1 MGTDLTNEKLEKIKL
16 NYKKKKTENN
26 FDEKL
31 VFQNQKSKNQN
42 KENKEN
48 INITLKNLYKKEQHQ
63 KLKEE
68 SKKNNFNIINNIDIT
83 INTIK
88 SEEKPKIKNN
98 IELIKET
105 KEINNIIFRNHKSFE
120 PINSTLSQIKD
131 DTENTS
137 KIENDTTNSMTITTN
152 ENENTNKICDPNSA
166 PDSLSSNSDYID
178 ISQSTFFNK
187 KNKKYIFYKKELYG
201 NSKNIR
207 DAYYNKLIIKN
218 IWKPNINNKKS
229 NTLFFFDW
237 DDTLMCTSYIMP
249 IFNSNNLKININK
262 IKEKLKNLDENISNL
277 LNKALERGIVFL
289 ITNASPGW
297 VEYSSTTFLPLTSNI
312 LNKVK
317 IFSAKGLFSKN
328 FPGDPTQWKIKS
340 FKYAIEKNN
349 INTKIIS
356 NIICFGDSFVDLEAI
371 ESLRYCFTNAF
382 IKVIKFKESP
392 HLIELEKQ
400 IYIVLSQLDFILKK
414 VKNLTLR
421 VSKKK
426 ID

>member
-1 MGTDLTNEKLEKIKL
+1 MGADLTNEKLEKIQL
-16 NYKKKKTENN
+16 NYNYKKKKQENN
-26 FDEKL
+26 NDEKL
-31 VFQNQKSKNQN
+31 VFQNQKCKNQ
-42 KENKEN
+42 NKEN
-48 INITLKNLYKKEQHQ
+48 INITLKSLYKKEQHQ
-63 KLKEE
+63 KI
-68 SKKNNFNIINNIDIT
+68 NNIKINNIDIS
-83 INTIK
+83 INTNK

-120 PINSTLSQIKD
+120 PINTTLSQIKD
-131 DTENTS
+131 DTEDTS
-137 KIENDTTNSMTITTN
+137 KIENDTTNSNTIIT
-152 ENENTNKICDPNSA
+152 NENTNKIYDPNSA
-166 PDSLSSNSDYID
+166 PDSLSSNSDYVD
-178 ISQSTFFNK
+178 ISQSIFFNK
-187 KNKKYIFYKKELYG
+187 NNKKYIFYKKELYG

-218 IWKPNINNKKS
+218 IWKPYINIKKS

-249 IFNSNNLKININK
+249 IFNSNNLHINIQK
-262 IKEKLKNLDENISNL
+262 IKEKLKNLDENVSNL

-356 NIICFGDSFVDLEAI
+356 NIICFGDSFIDLEAI
-371 ESLRYCFTNAF
+371 ESLRYCFNNAF

-400 IYIVLSQLDFILKK
+400 IYIVISQLDFILKK

>member
-1 MGTDLTNEKLEKIKL
+1 MGADLTNEKLEKIQL
-16 NYKKKKTENN
+16 NYNYKKKKQENN
-26 FDEKL
+26 NDEKL
-31 VFQNQKSKNQN
+31 VFQNQKCKNQ
-42 KENKEN
+42 NKEN
-48 INITLKNLYKKEQHQ
+48 INITLKSLYKKEQHQ
-63 KLKEE
+63 KI
-68 SKKNNFNIINNIDIT
+68 NNIKINNIDIS
-83 INTIK
+83 INTNK

-120 PINSTLSQIKD
+120 PINTTLSQIKD
-131 DTENTS
+131 DTEDTS
-137 KIENDTTNSMTITTN
+137 KIENDTTNSITIIT
-152 ENENTNKICDPNSA
+152 NENTNKIYDPNSA
-166 PDSLSSNSDYID
+166 PDSLSSNSDYVD
-178 ISQSTFFNK
+178 ISQSIFFNK
-187 KNKKYIFYKKELYG
+187 NNKKYIFYKKELYG

-218 IWKPNINNKKS
+218 IWKPYINIKKS

-249 IFNSNNLKININK
+249 IFNSNNLHINIQK
-262 IKEKLKNLDENISNL
+262 IKEKLKNLDENVSNL

-356 NIICFGDSFVDLEAI
+356 NIICFGDSFIDLEAI
-371 ESLRYCFTNAF
+371 ESLRYCFNNAF

-400 IYIVLSQLDFILKK
+400 IYIVISQLDFILKK

>member
-1 MGTDLTNEKLEKIKL
+1 MGADLTNEKLEKIQL
-16 NYKKKKTENN
+16 NYNYKKKKQENN
-26 FDEKL
+26 NDEKL
-31 VFQNQKSKNQN
+31 VFQNQKCKNQ
-42 KENKEN
+42 NKEN
-48 INITLKNLYKKEQHQ
+48 INITLKSLYKKEQHQ
-63 KLKEE
+63 KI
-68 SKKNNFNIINNIDIT
+68 NNIKINNIDIS
-83 INTIK
+83 INTNK

-120 PINSTLSQIKD
+120 PINTTLSQIKD
-131 DTENTS
+131 DTEDTS
-137 KIENDTTNSMTITTN
+137 KIENDTTNSNTIITN
-152 ENENTNKICDPNSA
+152 ENANKICDPNSA
-166 PDSLSSNSDYID
+166 PDSLSSNSDYVD
-178 ISQSTFFNK
+178 ISQSIFFNK
-187 KNKKYIFYKKELYG
+187 NNKKYIFYKKELYG

-218 IWKPNINNKKS
+218 IWKPYINIKKS

-249 IFNSNNLKININK
+249 IFNSNNLHINIQK
-262 IKEKLKNLDENISNL
+262 IKEKLKNLDEIVSNL

-371 ESLRYCFTNAF
+371 ESLRYCFNNAF

-400 IYIVLSQLDFILKK
+400 IYIVISQLDFILKK

>member
-1 MGTDLTNEKLEKIKL
+1 MGADLTNEKLEKIQL
-16 NYKKKKTENN
+16 NYNYKKKKQENN
-26 FDEKL
+26 NDEKL
-31 VFQNQKSKNQN
+31 VFQNQKCKNQ
-42 KENKEN
+42 NKEN
-48 INITLKNLYKKEQHQ
+48 INITLKSLYKKEQHQ
-63 KLKEE
+63 KI
-68 SKKNNFNIINNIDIT
+68 NNIKINNIDIS
-83 INTIK
+83 INTNK

-120 PINSTLSQIKD
+120 PINTTLSQIKD
-131 DTENTS
+131 DTEDTS
-137 KIENDTTNSMTITTN
+137 KIENDTTNSNTIIT
-152 ENENTNKICDPNSA
+152 NENTNKICDPNSA
-166 PDSLSSNSDYID
+166 PDSLSSNSDYVD
-178 ISQSTFFNK
+178 ISQSIFFNK
-187 KNKKYIFYKKELYG
+187 NNKKYIFYKKELYG

-218 IWKPNINNKKS
+218 IWKPYINIKKS

-249 IFNSNNLKININK
+249 IFNSNNLHINIQK
-262 IKEKLKNLDENISNL
+262 IKEKLKNLDENVSNL

-371 ESLRYCFTNAF
+371 ESLRYCFNNAF

-400 IYIVLSQLDFILKK
+400 IYIVISQLDFILKK

>member
-1 MGTDLTNEKLEKIKL
+1 MGTDLTNEKLEKIKI
-16 NYKKKKTENN
+16 NYKKKKTDNN
-26 FDEKL
+26 VDEKL
-31 VFQNQKSKNQN
+31 VFQNQKFKNQS
-42 KENKEN
+42 KEN
-48 INITLKNLYKKEQHQ
+48 INITLKSLYKKEQHQ
-63 KLKEE
+63 KI
-68 SKKNNFNIINNIDIT
+68 NNIKINNIDIT
-83 INTIK
+83 INTNK
-88 SEEKPKIKNN
+88 SEQIPKIKNN

-120 PINSTLSQIKD
+120 PINTTNLSQIKD
-131 DTENTS
+131 DTEDTS
-137 KIENDTTNSMTITTN
+137 KIENDTTNSNTIIT
-152 ENENTNKICDPNSA
+152 NENTNKICDPNSA
-166 PDSLSSNSDYID
+166 PDSLSSNSDYVD
-178 ISQSTFFNK
+178 ISQSIFFNK
-187 KNKKYIFYKKELYG
+187 NNKKYIFYKKELYG

-218 IWKPNINNKKS
+218 IWKPYINIKKS

-249 IFNSNNLKININK
+249 IFNSNNLHINIQK
-262 IKEKLKNLDENISNL
+262 IKEKLKNLDENASNL

-297 VEYSSTTFLPLTSNI
+297 VEYSSTTFLPLTASI

-371 ESLRYCFTNAF
+371 ESLRYCFNNAF

-400 IYIVLSQLDFILKK
+400 IYIVISQLDFILKK

>member
-1 MGTDLTNEKLEKIKL
+1 MGADLTNEKLEKIKL
-16 NYKKKKTENN
+16 NCKKKKTENN
-26 FDEKL
+26 YDEKY
-31 VFQNQKSKNQN
+31 VFQNQN
-42 KENKEN
+42 KGNN
-48 INITLKNLYKKEQHQ
+48 INIALKNLYKKELNQTI
-63 KLKEE
+63 
-68 SKKNNFNIINNIDIT
+68 NNINKINNIDIS
-83 INTIK
+83 INTFK
-88 SEEKPKIKNN
+88 SEEKPQIINN

-137 KIENDTTNSMTITTN
+137 KIENDTINSITITTN
-152 ENENTNKICDPNSA
+152 ENTNIIGDPNSA
-166 PDSLSSNSDYID
+166 KDSLSSNSDYID

-187 KNKKYIFYKKELYG
+187 NNKKKFFYKKELYG

-218 IWKPNINNKKS
+218 IWKPYINNKKS

-249 IFNSNNLKININK
+249 IFNSNNLYINISK
-262 IKEKLKNLDENISNL
+262 IKEKLKNLDENVSNL

-297 VEYSSTTFLPLTSNI
+297 VEYSSKNFLPLTSNI

-317 IFSAKGLFSKN
+317 IISAKGLFSKN
-328 FPGDPTQWKIKS
+328 FPGDPTQWKVKS

-371 ESLRYCFTNAF
+371 ESLRYFFNNAF

-400 IYIVLSQLDFILKK
+400 IYIVISQLDYILKK

>member
-16 NYKKKKTENN
+16 NYNKKKTDNN

-31 VFQNQKSKNQN
+31 VFQNQKFKNQ
-42 KENKEN
+42 NKEN
-48 INITLKNLYKKEQHQ
+48 INITLKSLYKKEQHQ
-63 KLKEE
+63 KI
-68 SKKNNFNIINNIDIT
+68 NNIKINNIDIS
-83 INTIK
+83 INTNK

-120 PINSTLSQIKD
+120 PINTTLSQIKD
-131 DTENTS
+131 DTEDTS
-137 KIENDTTNSMTITTN
+137 KIENDTTNSNTIIT
-152 ENENTNKICDPNSA
+152 NENTNKICDPNSA
-166 PDSLSSNSDYID
+166 PDSLSSNSDYVD
-178 ISQSTFFNK
+178 ISQSIFFNK
-187 KNKKYIFYKKELYG
+187 NNKKYIFYKKELYG

-207 DAYYNKLIIKN
+207 EAYYNKLIIKN
-218 IWKPNINNKKS
+218 IWKPYINIKKS

-249 IFNSNNLKININK
+249 IFNSNNLHINIQK
-262 IKEKLKNLDENISNL
+262 IKEKLKNLDENVSNL

-371 ESLRYCFTNAF
+371 ESLRYCFNNAF

-400 IYIVLSQLDFILKK
+400 IYIVISQLDFILKK

>member
-1 MGTDLTNEKLEKIKL
+1 MKE
-16 NYKKKKTENN
+16 ENN
-26 FDEKL
+26 
-31 VFQNQKSKNQN
+31 
-42 KENKEN
+42 
-48 INITLKNLYKKEQHQ
+48 IKK
-63 KLKEE
+63 
-68 SKKNNFNIINNIDIT
+68 NNIDIT

-131 DTENTS
+131 DIENTS
-137 KIENDTTNSMTITTN
+137 KIENDTTNSITITTI
-152 ENENTNKICDPNSA
+152 ENINKKCDPNSA

-178 ISQSTFFNK
+178 ISQSTFFDK
-187 KNKKYIFYKKELYG
+187 KNKKYIFYKKEIYG

-218 IWKPNINNKKS
+218 IWKPYINNKKC

-249 IFNSNNLKININK
+249 IFNSNNLNININK
-262 IKEKLKNLDENISNL
+262 IREKLKNLDENISNL

-297 VEYSSTTFLPLTSNI
+297 VEYSSTTFLPLTSDI

-328 FPGDPTQWKIKS
+328 FPGDPTQWKVKS

-371 ESLRYCFTNAF
+371 ESLKYCFNNAF

-400 IYIVLSQLDFILKK
+400 IYIVISQLDFILKK

>member
-1 MGTDLTNEKLEKIKL
+1 MGTDLTNEKLEKIKI
-16 NYKKKKTENN
+16 NYKKKKTDNN
-26 FDEKL
+26 VDEKL
-31 VFQNQKSKNQN
+31 VFQNQKFKNQS
-42 KENKEN
+42 KEN
-48 INITLKNLYKKEQHQ
+48 INITLKSLYKKEQHQ
-63 KLKEE
+63 KI
-68 SKKNNFNIINNIDIT
+68 NNIKINNIDIT
-83 INTIK
+83 INTNK
-88 SEEKPKIKNN
+88 SEQKPKIKNN

-120 PINSTLSQIKD
+120 PINTTNLSQIKD
-131 DTENTS
+131 DTEDTS
-137 KIENDTTNSMTITTN
+137 KIENDTTNSNTIIT
-152 ENENTNKICDPNSA
+152 NENTNKICDPNSA
-166 PDSLSSNSDYID
+166 PDSLSSNSDYVD
-178 ISQSTFFNK
+178 ISQSIFFNK
-187 KNKKYIFYKKELYG
+187 NNKKYIFYKKELYG

-218 IWKPNINNKKS
+218 IWKPYINIKKS

-249 IFNSNNLKININK
+249 IFNSNNLHINIQK
-262 IKEKLKNLDENISNL
+262 IKEKLKNLDENASNL

-297 VEYSSTTFLPLTSNI
+297 VEYSSTTFLPLTASI

-356 NIICFGDSFVDLEAI
+356 NIICFGDSLVDLEAI
-371 ESLRYCFTNAF
+371 ESLRYCFNNAF

-400 IYIVLSQLDFILKK
+400 IYIVISQLDFILKK

>member
-1 MGTDLTNEKLEKIKL
+1 MGADLTNEKLEKIQL
-16 NYKKKKTENN
+16 NYNYKKKKQENN
-26 FDEKL
+26 NDEKL
-31 VFQNQKSKNQN
+31 VFQNQKCKNQ
-42 KENKEN
+42 NKEN
-48 INITLKNLYKKEQHQ
+48 INITLKSLYKKEQHQ
-63 KLKEE
+63 KI
-68 SKKNNFNIINNIDIT
+68 NNIKINNIDIS
-83 INTIK
+83 INTNK

-120 PINSTLSQIKD
+120 PINTTLSQIKD
-131 DTENTS
+131 DTEDTS
-137 KIENDTTNSMTITTN
+137 KIENDTTNSNTIIT
-152 ENENTNKICDPNSA
+152 NENTNKICDPNSA
-166 PDSLSSNSDYID
+166 PDSLSSNSDYVD
-178 ISQSTFFNK
+178 ISQSIFFNK
-187 KNKKYIFYKKELYG
+187 NNKKYIFYKKELYG

-207 DAYYNKLIIKN
+207 EAYYNKLIIKN
-218 IWKPNINNKKS
+218 IWKPYINIKKS

-249 IFNSNNLKININK
+249 IFNSNNLHINIQK
-262 IKEKLKNLDENISNL
+262 IKEKLKNLDENVSNL

-371 ESLRYCFTNAF
+371 ESLRYCFNNAF

-400 IYIVLSQLDFILKK
+400 IYIVISQLDFILKK

>member
-1 MGTDLTNEKLEKIKL
+1 MGADLTNEKLEKIQL
-16 NYKKKKTENN
+16 NYNYKKKKQENN
-26 FDEKL
+26 NDEKL
-31 VFQNQKSKNQN
+31 VFQNQKCKNQN
-42 KENKEN
+42 KEN
-48 INITLKNLYKKEQHQ
+48 INIALKSLYKKEQHQ
-63 KLKEE
+63 KI
-68 SKKNNFNIINNIDIT
+68 NNIKINNIDIS
-83 INTIK
+83 INTNK

-120 PINSTLSQIKD
+120 PINTTLSQIKD
-131 DTENTS
+131 DTEDTS
-137 KIENDTTNSMTITTN
+137 KIENDTTNSNTIIT
-152 ENENTNKICDPNSA
+152 NENTNKICDPNSA
-166 PDSLSSNSDYID
+166 PDSLSSNSDYVD
-178 ISQSTFFNK
+178 ISQSIFFNK
-187 KNKKYIFYKKELYG
+187 NNKKYIFYKKELYG

-218 IWKPNINNKKS
+218 IWKPYINIKKS

-249 IFNSNNLKININK
+249 IFNSNNLHINIQK
-262 IKEKLKNLDENISNL
+262 IKEKLKNLDENVSNL

-371 ESLRYCFTNAF
+371 ESLRYCFNNAF

-400 IYIVLSQLDFILKK
+400 IYIVISQLDFILKK